1 MGLGLSKGFIII
13 LLISIVFS
21 YGMKDWTWGVWIM
34 GIFIV
39 CKIVWQFLTK

>member
-1 MGLGLSKGFIII
+1 MGLGLSKGFIIA
-13 LLISIVFS
+13 LLISIIFS
-21 YGMKDWTWGVWIM
+21 YGMKSWMWMAWIM